1 MVELQKKYQIGTRR
15 FGLVNWVGTYSL
27 FKKEVLRFLT
37 VSGQTL
43 FGPILTSILFLTVIS
58 LAIGNQKADVLG
70 VSYIKFLACGLIMM
84 QVIQQ
89 SFAHSSSSLM
99 MGKMMGTITDV
110 VHSPLSSSE
119 VVFAITFASAARG
132 LLIASASTLIFIFFI
147 DLSIQNFYLWFIF
160 LFLGGLLM
168 GSLGIIV
175 GLYADKF
182 DQMSTVTNFIII
194 PLSFLSGTFY
204 SIDRLPELLR
214 VISNYNPFFHM
225 IDGFRYSFIGQLD
238 GSVTFGIILLTFLSL
253 VITYL
258 AYFLVDKGYKI
269 KS

>member
-1 MVELQKKYQIGTRR
+1 MVELENKYQIGTRR
-15 FGLVNWVGTYSL
+15 FGLINWVGTYSL

-43 FGPILTSILFLTVIS
+43 FGPILTSILFLIVIS
-58 LAIGNQKADVLG
+58 LAIGDQRSDVLG
-70 VSYIKFLACGLIMM
+70 VPYIKFLACGLIMM

-99 MGKMMGTITDV
+99 MGKMMGTITDI
-110 VHSPLSSSE
+110 VHSPLSPLE
-119 VVFAITFASAARG
+119 VITEITLASTARG
-132 LLIASASTLIFIFFI
+132 LLIASVSTLIFVLFI
-147 DLSIQNFYLWFIF
+147 DLSIQNIFLWFIY

-168 GSLGIIV
+168 GSLGLIV

-182 DQMSTVTNFIII
+182 DQMSTVTNFIIV

-204 SIDRLPELLR
+204 SIEKLPDFLR
-214 VISNYNPFFHM
+214 ILSNYNPFFHM
-225 IDGFRYSFIGQLD
+225 IDGFRYSFIGKLD
-238 GSVTFGIILLTFLSL
+238 GSLTIGLCLLFFLSL
-253 VITYL
+253 FITYF
-258 AYFLVDKGYKI
+258 AYILFHKGYKI